1 VLLGPLRHRAD
12 TALLTELRT
21 YNHTQDERPFEVLA
35 TRMAQWGIAARAA
48 STVLYV
54 AWSIGY
60 FLYVWSRRRT
70 INRWTVTLK
79 EPCTARALL
88 LDAITNAL
96 AHVTGTDAHGS
107 FRHWCYMFHGVP
119 DQ

>member
-1 VLLGPLRHRAD
+1 MDCDVERA
-12 TALLTELRT
+12 
-21 YNHTQDERPFEVLA
+21 
-35 TRMAQWGIAARAA
+35 
-48 STVLYV
+48 LY
-54 AWSIGY
+54 W
-60 FLYVWSRRRT
+60 
-70 INRWTVTLK
+70 
-79 EPCTARALL
+79 ARALL